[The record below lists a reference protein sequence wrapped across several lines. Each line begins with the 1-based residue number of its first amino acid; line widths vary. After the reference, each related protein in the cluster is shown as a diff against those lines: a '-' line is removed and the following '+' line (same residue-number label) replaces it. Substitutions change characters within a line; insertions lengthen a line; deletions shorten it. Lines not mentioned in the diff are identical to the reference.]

1 MKDLSVGI
9 LNELYGNLLT
19 DRQREFVRS
28 YYDYDLSLGEI
39 AEQHGMTRQAVAD
52 ALRKGE
58 HALRNCEEQLG
69 LMTKLGVI
77 KRDVG
82 ELRSLLANGD
92 IAGADRIA
100 DSILRN
106 L

>member
-1 MKDLSVGI
+1 MKDLSVGL
-9 LNELYGNLLT
+9 LNDMYGNLLT

-39 AEQHGMTRQAVAD
+39 AEQYRMTRQAVAD

-58 HALRNCEEQLG
+58 HTLRNCEARLG
-69 LMTKLGVI
+69 LMTKLDAV
-77 KRDVG
+77 KRDVNA
-82 ELRSLLANGD
+82 LKTALAAGD
-92 IAGADRIA
+92 VAGADEIA
-100 DSILRN
+100 DGILRK